1 MLNLISGIVTTT
13 STEPVVT
20 WNLFLTA
27 ILIPVGLFIL
37 FQYIKK
43 EMNKKAKEELD
54 KELIIQKL
62 VQEREV
68 FKDREDAFAH
78 QIINNKLEQL
88 HTDFMGECRYSKE
101 TREEIFD
108 KLSTID
114 VTLKLINGSVRD
126 TQRDLA
132 IHKAES
138 NHA

>member
-1 MLNLISGIVTTT
+1 MNESVL
-13 STEPVVT
+13 T

-27 ILIPVGLFIL
+27 ILIPIGLFVL
-37 FQYIKK
+37 FQYIKR
-43 EMNKKAKEELD
+43 EMNKKAKDALD

-78 QIINNKLEQL
+78 QLINNKLEAL
-88 HTDFMGECRYSKE
+88 HQDIVSECQYSKE

-126 TQRDLA
+126 TQKDLA

>member
-1 MLNLISGIVTTT
+1 MNETVL
-13 STEPVVT
+13 T
-20 WNLFLTA
+20 WNFFLTA
-27 ILIPVGLFIL
+27 ILIPIGLFIL
-37 FQYIKK
+37 FQYIKR
-43 EMNKKAKEELD
+43 EMNKKAKESLD

-62 VQEREV
+62 VQEREA
-68 FKDREDAFAH
+68 FKDKEDAFAH
-78 QIINNKLEQL
+78 ELINNKLEQL

-126 TQRDLA
+126 TQKDLA
-132 IHKAES
+132 IHKAET

>member
-62 VQEREV
+62 VQERET
-68 FKDREDAFAH
+68 FKDKEDAFAH
-78 QIINNKLEQL
+78 EIINTKLEQL
-88 HTDFMGECRYSKE
+88 HTDFLGECKYSKE